1 VHEARGEW
9 DEAVSAYRRE
19 IEISPKLYQPHFNL
33 AKLLARAGRH
43 GEAAAHFRQA
53 IVLDPSFAEGHL
65 YLAKT
70 LLDTGDLSGAEAEA
84 RQGLAAGPK
93 ASAVALGHYVLADVY
108 SRLGR
113 PRDAARE
120 AATGLRLEQR
130 ARTSGGSP
138 RS

>member
-1 VHEARGEW
+1 MS
-9 DEAVSAYRRE
+9 VSPAQNFSKPPPVPE
-19 IEISPKLYQPHFNL
+19 VPTVIFTFGFSPWK
-33 AKLLARAGRH
+33 ASW
-43 GEAAAHFRQA
+43 AACANGA
-53 IVLDPSFAEGHL
+53 IVLEPSFAEGHL